1 MSPKTVVSILVVAAG
16 AAIWFMPDPEGGPAG
31 VWHACAVVV
40 IAIGLWATAALPEY
54 FTALIF
60 LLLAVTVGGIAPE
73 LAFSGFHSSAAWLI
87 FGGLVIG
94 HAVLS
99 TGLGNRVAA
108 ALLPRIGTGYLTIL
122 ASIVAGSAAMGFLVP
137 SNSGRVAILVPIV
150 AALAD
155 RLGFARGSNGRTA
168 LVLAAACGT
177 LYAGF
182 GILPAA
188 VPNLIMVGSAES
200 IYGIGVK
207 YAEYSFTHFPVLGL
221 VTLVALPLILRALF
235 PDRPSGRPEAATP
248 APWDRAQKTLAAL
261 MAAALVL
268 WIADFAHGISPAWV
282 AMGVALLCLMPK
294 IGIDEPSALMS
305 RIHLGPW
312 IFIAAV
318 VAIGAIVSKSGLGGI
333 VADRLFA
340 TVTLVE
346 GADFLNLAIVSAIG
360 MVMSLLSG
368 VPGQPAIMT
377 PLAAQIADATGWPLA
392 TAVQAQLLSWTMAVF
407 PYQLPPL
414 LLAIYIAGIPPA
426 ALVRVLVA
434 MTATAWIAILPLT
447 WAWWS
452 LLGMFG

>member
-1 MSPKTVVSILVVAAG
+1 MTLRNIVSALVVIAG
-16 AAIWFMPDPEGGPAG
+16 AAIWFMPDPAGGPAG

-60 LLLAVTVGGIAPE
+60 LLLAVTIGGIAPE
-73 LAFSGFHSSAAWLI
+73 LAFSGFHSTAAWLI

-94 HAVLS
+94 HAVET
-99 TGLGNRVAA
+99 TGLGARVAA
-108 ALLPRIGTGYLTIL
+108 VIIPRIGTGYLPIL
-122 ASIVAGSAAMGFLVP
+122 AGVVAAAAAMGFLVP

-155 RLGFARGSNGRTA
+155 RLGFGRRSNGRAA

-188 VPNLIMVGSAES
+188 VPNLIMVGAAES
-200 IYGIGVK
+200 IYGVGVK
-207 YAEYSFTHFPVLGL
+207 FAEYSFIHFPVLGL
-221 VTLVALPLILRALF
+221 VTLVALPLILLALF
-235 PDRPSGRPEAATP
+235 PDRPSAVEAAAPP
-248 APWDRAQKTLAAL
+248 APWNRGQATLAAL
-261 MAAALVL
+261 LAGALVL
-268 WIADFAHGISPAWV
+268 WITDFAHGVSPGWV
-282 AMGVALLCLMPK
+282 ALGVGLLCLMPRL
-294 IGIDEPSALMS
+294 GVDEPAALIS
-305 RIHLGPW
+305 RINFGPW
-312 IFIAAV
+312 FFIVAV

-333 VADRLFA
+333 VAERLFTA
-340 TVTLVE
+340 VSFVE
-346 GADFLNLAIVSAIG
+346 GADLLNLAIVSAIG
-360 MVMSLLSG
+360 MVMALLAG

-377 PLAAQIADATGWPLA
+377 PLAEQIAAATGWPLA
-392 TAVQAQLLSWTMAVF
+392 TAVQAQVLSWTMAVF

-414 LLAIYIAGIPPA
+414 LLAVYIGGIPPA
-426 ALVRVLVA
+426 ALVRVMIA

-452 LLGMFG
+452 LLGLFG